1 MMPFITT
8 DCPGWDSRMIA
19 QCVLVHGQES
29 EEDTSLWSDDH
40 VFDFLAVNE
49 IGVVEERGRSVWS
62 YTLHIYQGSQYLVDL
77 RESY

>member
-8 DCPGWDSRMIA
+8 ICPGWDSRMIA

-29 EEDTSLWSDDH
+29 EEDTSLWSDEH
-40 VFDFLAVNE
+40 VFDFLEANE
-49 IGVVEERGRSVWS
+49 IEVVEERGRSVWS
-62 YTLHIYQGSQYLVDL
+62 YVLHIYQGSRYLVDL

>member
-1 MMPFITT
+1 MMPYITT

-19 QCVLVHGQES
+19 QCVLVYDQGS

-40 VFDFLAVNE
+40 VFDFLETNE
-49 IGVVEERGRSVWS
+49 IEVVEERAGSVWS
-62 YTLHIYQGSQYLVDL
+62 YTLHIYQGTRHLADL